1 MDGETAIE
9 YARARY
15 VLNNPAEGT
24 DFARSA
30 RQQLIMK
37 AALSKLKDWHTWPS
51 FFSAL
56 DALKHAIYTNL
67 SLADLAQ
74 FALKMDL
81 NNAHRVGLSNSNV
94 LMDTTSPDGQAILL
108 PKNGDWNAIRDY
120 IKQQMFI

>member
-15 VLNNPAEGT
+15 VIDNPAEGT

-30 RQQLIMK
+30 RQQLIIK
-37 AALSKLKDWHTWPS
+37 AALTKLKDWHTWPNL
-51 FFSAL
+51 FGAL
-56 DALKHAIYTNL
+56 DALKHTIYTNL

-81 NNAHRVGLSNSNV
+81 NNAHRVGLSFSNV
-94 LMDTTSPDGQAILL
+94 LTSTTSPDGQSILL
-108 PKNGDWNAIRDY
+108 PQNNDWNAIKTY
-120 IKQQMFI
+120 IHQQLYN

>member
-15 VLNNPAEGT
+15 VIDNAAEGT

-37 AALSKLKDWHTWPS
+37 AALNKLKDWHTWPS

-56 DALKHAIYTNL
+56 DALKRAIYTNS
-67 SLADLAQ
+67 SLEDLAQ

-81 NNAHRVGLSNSNV
+81 NNAHV
-94 LMDTTSPDGQAILL
+94 
-108 PKNGDWNAIRDY
+108 
-120 IKQQMFI
+120 

>member
-15 VLNNPAEGT
+15 VVDNPAEGT

-56 DALKHAIYTNL
+56 DALKHTIYTHL
-67 SLADLAQ
+67 SLADLTRFTLKQAFDSLIIAGLHLYIVSVTAQ
-74 FALKMDL
+74 L
-81 NNAHRVGLSNSNV
+81 
-94 LMDTTSPDGQAILL
+94 
-108 PKNGDWNAIRDY
+108 
-120 IKQQMFI
+120 